1 MSIENVQAFID
12 ASKRPENK
20 DAYEAQLKS
29 FGEIDGEEAVVKLA
43 NQLGFEFDLS
53 DLETFMKAQADD
65 VASRLDNGELNEDEL
80 AAVAGGGAPTFCSAW
95 YYWPCNGF

>member
-1 MSIENVQAFID
+1 MSIEHVQAFID
-12 ASKRPENK
+12 ASKLPENK
-20 DAYEAQLKS
+20 DAYEAKLKS

-43 NQLGFEFDLS
+43 NQLGFEFDMS

-80 AAVAGGGAPTFCSAW
+80 AAVAGGVGGTICSVW
-95 YYWPCNGF
+95 YHWPC

>member
-1 MSIENVQAFID
+1 MSIEHVQAFID
-12 ASKRPENK
+12 ASKLPENK
-20 DAYEAQLKS
+20 DAYEAKLKS

-65 VASRLDNGELNEDEL
+65 VASRLDKGELSETEL
-80 AAVAGGGAPTFCSAW
+80 DAVAGGNAGSSICNVW
-95 YYWPCNGF
+95 YHWPCN

>member
-1 MSIENVQAFID
+1 MSIEHVQAFID

-20 DAYEAQLKS
+20 DAYEAKLKS

-53 DLETFMKAQADD
+53 DLETFMQSEAQK

-80 AAVAGGGAPTFCSAW
+80 AAVAGGAGSTICTVWFHC
-95 YYWPCNGF
+95 PC

>member
-12 ASKRPENK
+12 ASERPENK
-20 DAYEAQLKS
+20 HAFETQLAA

-53 DLETFMKAQADD
+53 DLETFMKTQAAE
-65 VASRLDNGELNEDEL
+65 VASRLDEGELTEDEL
-80 AAVAGGGAPTFCSAW
+80 DAVAGGLSSGCALISFFWCK
-95 YYWPCNGF
+95 

>member
-20 DAYEAQLKS
+20 DAYAAELKS
-29 FGEIDGEEAVVKLA
+29 FGDVDGEEAVVRLA

-53 DLETFMKAQADD
+53 DLETFMQSHIQE
-65 VASRLDNGELNEDEL
+65 VTSRLDDGELNEDEL
-80 AAVAGGGAPTFCSAW
+80 AAVAGGGSWICAVFGGWGC
-95 YYWPCNGF
+95 

>member
-12 ASKRPENK
+12 ASKLPENK
-20 DAYEAQLKS
+20 DAYAAQLKS

-53 DLETFMKAQADD
+53 DLENFMKAQADD

-80 AAVAGGGAPTFCSAW
+80 AAVAGGVGMHICSVW
-95 YYWPCNGF
+95 YHWPCN